1 MSLSSELQRLAE
13 LRASGTLT
21 EAEFQKAK
29 ARLLEKD
36 TGFDGGAGDRQPNES
51 LGRAA
56 NRYVTFQMVMAVIG
70 ILIFLFV
77 FLPKMCSMERNMFG
91 KPGFPGTPSH
101 FR

>member
-1 MSLSSELQRLAE
+1 MSLSNELQRLAE
-13 LRASGTLT
+13 LRASGALT
-21 EAEFQKAK
+21 EAEFQQAKAK
-29 ARLLEKD
+29 LLEND
-36 TGFDGGAGDRQPNES
+36 SGIGGGAGDRQPNES

-77 FLPKMCSMERNMFG
+77 FMPKMCSMERNI
-91 KPGFPGTPSH
+91 PGFPNTPSN